1 MDPEECPVSAAVQV
15 IGGKWK
21 PVILFNLREGAK
33 RFSELRRAI
42 PAATQKMLTQQLREL
57 ESDGIIERKVFP
69 VIPPHVEYSLSPHG
83 RTLRTV
89 LAAMCDWGHKHRV
102 HMQRRGSAPVSR
114 NGVSTRTSRITAA
127 NSRA

>member
-1 MDPEECPVSAAVQV
+1 MAPEACPVSAAVQV

-69 VIPPHVEYSLSPHG
+69 VIPPHVEYSLSAHG

-89 LAAMCDWGHKHRV
+89 LAAMCDWGQKHRA
-102 HMQRRGSAPVSR
+102 HMQRRGSGGASR
-114 NGVSTRTSRITAA
+114 NGLSIRAARVSAA
-127 NSRA
+127 NPRA

>member
-1 MDPEECPVSAAVQV
+1 MNHDECPVSAAVQV

-57 ESDGIIERKVFP
+57 ESDGIIDRKVFP
-69 VIPPHVEYSLSPHG
+69 VIPPHVEYSLSAHG
-83 RTLRTV
+83 RTLKTV
-89 LAAMCDWGHKHRV
+89 LRAMGRWGQQHCRPMLRLCATRQHRHK
-102 HMQRRGSAPVSR
+102 
-114 NGVSTRTSRITAA
+114 
-127 NSRA
+127 

>member
-1 MDPEECPVSAAVQV
+1 MNPDQCPVSAAVQV

-57 ESDGIIERKVFP
+57 ESDGIIDRKVFP

-83 RTLRTV
+83 RSLRPV
-89 LAAMCDWGHKHRV
+89 LGAMCDWGQKHRA
-102 HMQRRGSAPVSR
+102 HMQRRGSAAVSR
-114 NGVSTRTSRITAA
+114 NGLSPRNARNDAVAG
-127 NSRA
+127 RA